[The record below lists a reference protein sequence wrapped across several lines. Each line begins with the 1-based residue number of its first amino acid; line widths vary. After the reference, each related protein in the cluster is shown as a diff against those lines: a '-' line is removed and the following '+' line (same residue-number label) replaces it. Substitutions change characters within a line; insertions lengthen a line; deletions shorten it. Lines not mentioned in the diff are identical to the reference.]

1 MLEPDRAAAAQR
13 RWTQTDIMT
22 LRGRLEAGER
32 VDDIASALSR
42 TTDGVRQMMVRLNLA
57 R

>member
-1 MLEPDRAAAAQR
+1 MLGPDRAAAAQR
-13 RWTQTDIMT
+13 RWTQTDITT
-22 LRGRLEAGER
+22 LRGRLEAGEHF
-32 VDDIASALSR
+32 DDIASARAR